1 MKKVKFVVLFML
13 VLIAALA
20 MSACAPKV
28 ETVTVTFDLQGGTMD
43 SPATVEVVKG
53 DSVQLPIPTKDGYT
67 FNGWFDDN
75 QVKVT
80 DEYKFTQDTVIVAGW
95 SEFSSDAL
103 EFVLDEELGGY
114 VCNGIRDSSVYSH
127 IAIPE
132 SYQGQPV
139 VSISDF
145 AFYQDEQLKNI
156 TIPKSVIFIGDVA
169 FLECKN
175 LDSITVDPA
184 NTVYS
189 SNGNCLVEIST
200 KTLIQGTN
208 NTVIPD
214 DGSVTKVLG
223 DAFTKL
229 SGLKSITIPST
240 VTELGY
246 RAFWEC
252 ENLTEVNILANIK
265 YIDFATFYR
274 CEKLSSI
281 SLPEGLEII
290 GGDVFYGCSSLAD
303 VVIPSSVTT
312 IGDRAFYDCSNLT
325 EIDLPN
331 ELEEIN
337 DSAFA
342 GSGITSIHIPYK
354 AKLEEGALQSM
365 GKLKTLTF
373 ASDYQCVS
381 FGRGAISFCIQLES
395 IKIPDSVEN
404 LGEYAFQSC
413 SALLS
418 VQFGEDSKLKTI
430 GQYAFNYCINLKS
443 VAIPEG
449 ISYLPRGIFENCSQL
464 TAVNL
469 PDSLT
474 KIDYYAFSFCT
485 SLTEI
490 VIPDSVTEIEGAAF
504 VNCYN
509 LKSVV
514 LPAGVRKISAALF
527 SACFG
532 LESVTIGHNIDLILG
547 SAFESCESLKSI
559 VIPTSVAYVESY
571 VFQDCHNLTIY
582 CEAASKPEMW
592 WESWNISNCPV
603 VWGHNN
609 VTSNSQFDYV
619 VHDDK
624 AYITNWKEEGNVIEI
639 PSSVDGYVVAG
650 FGGIFANTDVSEIVI
665 PVGVTSIGSYAFNNC
680 QNLSK
685 ITFEEESQ
693 LRFIGEYAFSNCLS
707 LTSID
712 IPSNVITIEE
722 FAFDWCRNLN
732 RVFIPASV
740 KNIGES
746 AFNHGNNLTIYCE
759 VAKKPDT
766 WDDNWTHVYSVV
778 WGYKGE

>member
-1 MKKVKFVVLFML
+1 MKRIKFAVVIVL

-20 MSACAPKV
+20 LSACAPKA

-67 FNGWFDDN
+67 FDGWFDNN

-80 DEYKFTQDTVIVAGW
+80 DEYKFTQDVCLVAGW
-95 SEFSSDAL
+95 NKPGSAYL
-103 EFVLDEELGGY
+103 EFVLNEELGGY
-114 VCNGIRDSSVYSH
+114 MCSGVSENSTYTYID
-127 IAIPE
+127 IPE

-139 VSISDF
+139 VGISDF
-145 AFYQDEQLKNI
+145 AFYQDEQLKSI
-156 TIPKSVIFIGDVA
+156 SIPKSITVIGNCTFR
-169 FLECKN
+169 ECKN
-175 LDSITVDPA
+175 LDSIEVDPA

-246 RAFWEC
+246 RAFLEC

-265 YIDFATFYR
+265 YIDFSTFYR

-312 IGDRAFYDCSNLT
+312 IGDRAFYDCFNLT

-337 DSAFA
+337 NNAFA
-342 GSGITSIHIPYK
+342 GTGITSLHIPYK
-354 AKLEEGALQSM
+354 AKLNKSALGSM
-365 GKLKTLTF
+365 GRLKTLTF

-381 FGRGAISFCIQLES
+381 FGRGAISSCVQLES
-395 IKIPDSVEN
+395 ITIPDSVEN

-413 SALLS
+413 LALLS

-430 GQYAFNYCINLKS
+430 GQYAFDNCQNLKS
-443 VAIPEG
+443 IEIPSGVTQLSSHLFEG
-449 ISYLPRGIFENCSQL
+449 CAQL
-464 TAVNL
+464 TDIKL
-469 PDSLT
+469 PESIT
-474 KIDYYAFSFCT
+474 MIDTQAFSFCMA
-485 SLTEI
+485 LTEI
-490 VIPDSVTEIEGAAF
+490 VIPDSVTEIEGGAF
-504 VNCYN
+504 ANCYN

-514 LPAGVRKISAALF
+514 LPSGIHKISVALF
-527 SACFG
+527 SDCFG
-532 LESVTIGHNIDLILG
+532 LESVTIGHNIDLIVG
-547 SAFESCESLKSI
+547 SAFERCESLKSI
-559 VIPTSVAYVESY
+559 VIPASVAYVDGY

-582 CEAASKPEMW
+582 CEAASKPEIW
-592 WESWNISNCPV
+592 EESWNISNCPV
-603 VWGHNN
+603 VWGYNN
-609 VTSNSQFDYV
+609 ITSNSQVDYV
-619 VHDDK
+619 VHDGK
-624 AYITNWKEEGNVIEI
+624 AYITNWKEEGNVIEL

-712 IPSNVITIEE
+712 IPSNVVTIEE
-722 FAFDWCRNLN
+722 GAFDWCRNLN

-740 KNIGES
+740 KNIGER
-746 AFNHGNNLTIYCE
+746 AFFQGSNLTIYCE
-759 VAKKPDT
+759 AEKKPDT
-766 WDDNWTHVYSVV
+766 WDENWTYVYSVV